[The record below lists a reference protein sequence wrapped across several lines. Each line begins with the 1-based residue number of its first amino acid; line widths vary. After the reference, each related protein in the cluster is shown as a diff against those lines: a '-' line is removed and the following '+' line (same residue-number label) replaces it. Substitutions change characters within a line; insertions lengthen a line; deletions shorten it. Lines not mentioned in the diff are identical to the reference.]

1 MYDPSVDHL
10 QPGGVTY
17 TLSRTPSCTNTASDT
32 RSESRR
38 APHLHPSP
46 TAVSRL
52 VPSRSRARSLN
63 SSRYLAAAVVV
74 YAKDGNDGPFA
85 VPFRASPSESRCTG
99 RTSRVPPSRA
109 EKVKK
114 VSPPKCVR
122 ACVEAAAA
130 PCWREPNL
138 EKSHVKRRRRSG
150 GIKQKKKKVN
160 EPNEQKWRSVESRKN
175 DVELLVAV
183 RRFSSAPLCVKI
195 VPQWNQGEP
204 VK

>member
-1 MYDPSVDHL
+1 MTPRSIIFSQV
-10 QPGGVTY
+10 V
-17 TLSRTPSCTNTASDT
+17 SRTHSRALQLAPIQQAT
-32 RSESRR
+32 REVR
-38 APHLHPSP
+38 AGEHHLHPSP
-46 TAVSRL
+46 TAVPRL

-138 EKSHVKRRRRSG
+138 EKSHVKRRRRGG
-150 GIKQKKKKVN
+150 GIKQKKKKKLTSRASKN
-160 EPNEQKWRSVESRKN
+160 GDPSRVEKMMWSCTSR
-175 DVELLVAV
+175 
-183 RRFSSAPLCVKI
+183 
-195 VPQWNQGEP
+195 
-204 VK
+204 